1 MKTTAVVPVYNE
13 NPEQLAQV
21 LSNLKNYVDDI
32 VVVDDGSTINSK
44 FKVQN
49 SKLSWLRHELNRGQ
63 GAALQTGTD
72 FAVKNGADIII
83 HFDADGQHN
92 PEDIAALIKPIEEG
106 MADFVFGSRYLQQP
120 LYPERS
126 EGSHLESNNREL
138 TSKGGG
144 TGSFTLAEINS
155 HTEIRPAQDKI
166 LEIPLT
172 KRKVIHP
179 LARLVNYIFTGLKLT
194 DAHNGFRAFRS
205 DIADQIQLTQDRMA
219 HATEIMR
226 LVKQNKIRYTE
237 VAVRIDYHRYGQGFK
252 GGLKVIR
259 ELLTGKIIRS

>member
-13 NPEQLAQV
+13 NPEKLAQV

-32 VVVDDGSTINSK
+32 VVVDDGSAIAISNFQFPISNLT
-44 FKVQN
+44 
-49 SKLSWLRHELNRGQ
+49 LLRHEINRGQ

-72 FAVKNGADIII
+72 FAVQNGAEIII
-83 HFDADGQHN
+83 HFDSDGQHN
-92 PEDIAALIKPIEEG
+92 PEDIPALIKPIEEG
-106 MADFVFGSRYLQQP
+106 RVDFVFGSRYL
-120 LYPERS
+120 S
-126 EGSHLESNNREL
+126 ENNNIPWTKKHLL
-138 TSKGGG
+138 
-144 TGSFTLAEINS
+144 
-155 HTEIRPAQDKI
+155 
-166 LEIPLT
+166 
-172 KRKVIHP
+172 HP
-179 LARLVNYIFTGLKLT
+179 LARLVNYLFTGLKLS
-194 DAHNGFRAFRS
+194 DAHNGLRAFRA